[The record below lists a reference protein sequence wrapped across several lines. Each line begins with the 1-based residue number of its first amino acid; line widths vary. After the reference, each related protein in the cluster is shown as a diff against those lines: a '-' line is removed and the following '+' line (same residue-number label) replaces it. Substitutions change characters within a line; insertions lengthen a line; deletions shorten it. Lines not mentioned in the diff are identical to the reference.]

1 MDVQREILKYSPVT
15 RSSSPGR
22 GHFSINPCGSQ
33 SDHFREQT
41 EGNMMKKKKVDN
53 FVKVE
58 VVENMHGGRGR
69 GEQGRYKHLS

>member
-1 MDVQREILKYSPVT
+1 
-15 RSSSPGR
+15 
-22 GHFSINPCGSQ
+22 
-33 SDHFREQT
+33 
-41 EGNMMKKKKVDN
+41 MKKKKVDN